1 MPEAGDN
8 EIVDIDYFKKI
19 KLVVGKVVSAENVE
33 KSNKLLKLTVSFGS
47 RQKTILSGIK
57 KYYKTEDLVGKKV
70 IVIDNLKPANLMG
83 MQSEG
88 MLLAA
93 DDKNGNLSLLTV
105 DRDLADG
112 SEIS

>member
-1 MPEAGDN
+1 MPETDDN

-19 KLVVGKVVSAENVE
+19 RLIVGKVISADDVE
-33 KSNKLLKLTVSFGS
+33 KSNKLLKLTVSLGP

-57 KYYKTEDLVGKKV
+57 KHYKKEDLVGKKV
-70 IVIDNLKPANLMG
+70 IVIDNLKPADFIG
-83 MQSEG
+83 IQSEG

-93 DDKNGNLSLLTV
+93 DDKNGNLSLLTI
-105 DRDLADG
+105 DKDIAEG